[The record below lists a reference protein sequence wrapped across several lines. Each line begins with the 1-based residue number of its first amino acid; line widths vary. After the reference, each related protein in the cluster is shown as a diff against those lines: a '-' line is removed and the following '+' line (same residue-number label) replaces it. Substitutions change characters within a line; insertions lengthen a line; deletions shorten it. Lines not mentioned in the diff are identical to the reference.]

1 MISTSET
8 LGELS
13 TALAKAQGEL
23 TDPEKNTKGYNYK
36 YADLPIM
43 LKTIR
48 PVLTKHDLSFV
59 QFTSGGDDNFVQV
72 TTRLMHK
79 SGEWMESTFSMPI
92 EIKKGMSLAQ
102 NIGSTLT
109 YARRYSIQSVVGISG
124 DADTDHNDVRPDK
137 NVTPTMPKRNGQI
150 NNLMSLNQLM
160 EEIDKSEDIGVLNG
174 IIELAKDKRSLIG
187 KAFAQLA
194 DDEKNMV
201 RDAYRIK
208 RDELTTTTH

>member
-1 MISTSET
+1 MINTSET

-59 QFTSGGDDNFVQV
+59 QFTSGGDDNFVQI

-137 NVTPTMPKRNGQI
+137 NVTPTMPKRNGHI
-150 NNLMSLNQLM
+150 KVKKVSSNQLM
-160 EEIDKSEDIGVLNG
+160 AQIDQATSGDELNA
-174 IIELAKDKRSLIG
+174 IIDLAKELP
-187 KAFAQLA
+187 

>member
-1 MISTSET
+1 MIRTSET

-23 TDPEKNTKGYNYK
+23 VDPEKNTKGYNYK

-43 LKTIR
+43 LQTIR
-48 PVLTKHDLSFV
+48 PVFARHDLSFT

-150 NNLMSLNQLM
+150 KVKKVSSNQLM
-160 EEIDKSEDIGVLNG
+160 AQIDQATSGDELNA
-174 IIELAKDKRSLIG
+174 IIDLAKELPE
-187 KAFAQLA
+187 
-194 DDEKNMV
+194 DEKNMV

>member
-1 MISTSET
+1 
-8 LGELS
+8 
-13 TALAKAQGEL
+13 
-23 TDPEKNTKGYNYK
+23 
-36 YADLPIM
+36 
-43 LKTIR
+43 
-48 PVLTKHDLSFV
+48 
-59 QFTSGGDDNFVQV
+59 
-72 TTRLMHK
+72 
-79 SGEWMESTFSMPI
+79 MESTFSMPI

-137 NVTPTMPKRNGQI
+137 NVTPVMPKRNGQI
-150 NNLMSLNQLM
+150 KVKKVSSNQLM
-160 EEIDKSEDIGVLNG
+160 AQIDQATSGDELNA
-174 IIELAKDKRSLIG
+174 IIDLAKELP
-187 KAFAQLA
+187 